1 MAICSL
7 TNNLA
12 KHLRSLQT
20 KKARNTTGLFLVE
33 GLKPVV
39 ELLQSS
45 WHIQTLCATPE
56 FLAAHQGLIN
66 QKQAASQEQTK
77 AANNQPIQLIEAS
90 PKQLAS
96 LGSLTSNNAAVAV
109 VKQTSA
115 ANFFTKSFIQ
125 ATAKQKEQQKNWLLA
140 VDGVNDPGN
149 LGSLLRIADW
159 FGIEEILCSPTSV
172 EVYNPKVIA
181 ASKGSF
187 LRVKVSYLPL
197 TQVLPELAAAAI
209 SPLPLVG
216 AVLNGT
222 PLPQLAAKLKQE
234 ASGVLVLGSEAH
246 GLSPEVA
253 ELLTHQ
259 LTIPRLGKAESLNL
273 GVAAGII
280 CAGLLLD

>member
-33 GLKPVV
+33 GLKPVIEV
-39 ELLQSS
+39 LQSD
-45 WHIQTLCATPE
+45 WQIETLCATPE
-56 FLAAHQGLIN
+56 FLATHQGLIS
-66 QKQAASQEQTK
+66 QKQLASQEQPK
-77 AANNQPIQLIEAS
+77 NAHSQPIQLIEAS
-90 PKQLAS
+90 AKQLAG
-96 LGSLTSNNAAVAV
+96 LGSLTSNNAAIAA
-109 VKQTSA
+109 VKQPVNTFNVIEGSLA
-115 ANFFTKSFIQ
+115 ANK
-125 ATAKQKEQQKNWLLA
+125 WLLA

-159 FGIEEILCSPTSV
+159 FGLEQILCSPTSV

-187 LRVKVSYLPL
+187 LRVGVSYLPL
-197 TQVLPELAAAAI
+197 TQVLPELAAATA

-216 AVLNGT
+216 AVLNGQ
-222 PLPQLAAKLKQE
+222 PLPQLATELKQQT
-234 ASGVLVLGSEAH
+234 SGVLVLGSEAH
-246 GLSPEVA
+246 GLSPEVEA
-253 ELLTHQ
+253 LLTHQ
-259 LTIPRLGKAESLNL
+259 LTIPRLGQAESLNL

-280 CAGLLLD
+280 CAGLLL